1 MANKKNNEEVID
13 TMETNEN
20 KPKRVRRSFEEVKA
34 AKLTEIDK
42 KLSDLREQ
50 LGKMEIKRKEIEA
63 SHPKQRTSRK
73 SEATKLKEAAAG
85 SGLSAEELQKAI
97 EAFKAN
103 QQ

>member
-1 MANKKNNEEVID
+1 MAKNQTEEV
-13 TMETNEN
+13 TKVMVENEN

-34 AKLTEIDK
+34 AKLMEIDK

-50 LGKMEIKRKEIEA
+50 LGKLEIKRKEIEA
-63 SHPKQRTSRK
+63 SQPKQRTSRK

-85 SGLSAEELQKAI
+85 SGLSAEELKKAI